1 MSNTELEEKFRD
13 NAAIGG
19 FPDRA
24 DAAIAALWT
33 LDEAPGVGR
42 LMETLG

>member
-1 MSNTELEEKFRD
+1 MSDAELEAKFRD

-24 DAAIAALWT
+24 DAAIEALWKLDAAPDVTKLMAAL
-33 LDEAPGVGR
+33 A
-42 LMETLG
+42 